1 MAARASSRRVG
12 RRASRQGSRRRA
24 QAGPVVIKLVGPS
37 GAGKT
42 TLAESLLRALRGQG
56 LRVGYVKHAAHGFDL
71 DRPGKDSARAAA
83 AGACGV
89 ALAGPAGIAYLAP
102 EREAAPEDLA
112 TRFFA
117 DADLVLVEGFSQAR
131 VPTIQFCSGRAAR
144 PAGRKTARLRAKPA
158 PAGPVLAHVWPT
170 EREADRDRSGVP
182 ALARSE
188 TSSLASALVLF
199 LGLGATAG
207 PRAARTGR
215 ARRRVRRRVR

>member
-1 MAARASSRRVG
+1 MAPRPAARR
-12 RRASRQGSRRRA
+12 GSRARR
-24 QAGPVVIKLVGPS
+24 QDGPLVVKLVGPS

-42 TLAESLLRALRGQG
+42 TLAESLLRALCGQG
-56 LRVGYVKHAAHGFDL
+56 LRVGYVKHAAHGFEL

-102 EREAAPEDLA
+102 EQQAAPEALA
-112 TRFFA
+112 ARFFA

-131 VPTIQFCSGRAAR
+131 VPTILFCSGRAAR
-144 PAGRKTARLRAKPA
+144 PAGRKAARLRAKPA

-199 LGLGATAG
+199 LSLGA
-207 PRAARTGR
+207 AARPQPRRSGRTRRR
-215 ARRRVRRRVR
+215 ARTSRTRNRAR

>member
-1 MAARASSRRVG
+1 MPTRRPARRS
-12 RRASRQGSRRRA
+12 A
-24 QAGPVVIKLVGPS
+24 QHARGPLVVKLVGPS

-42 TLAESLLRALRGQG
+42 TLCESLLRALSRQG
-56 LRVGYVKHAAHGFDL
+56 VRVGYVKHAAHGFDL

-102 EREAAPEDLA
+102 EADLAPEMLA
-112 TRFFA
+112 RRFFA
-117 DADLVLVEGFSQAR
+117 DADLVLVEGFSHAR
-131 VPTIQFCSGRAAR
+131 VPTILFCSGRAAR
-144 PAGRKTARLRAKPA
+144 KGASRGAKPR

-188 TSSLASALVLF
+188 TGSLASALVLF
-199 LGLGATAG
+199 LALGSPRRPAG
-207 PRAARTGR
+207 RAGTRKGSSTRERRRAA
-215 ARRRVRRRVR
+215 ARRR